1 MVKTICFLWYINTLL
16 FSLQRIGTA
25 HGEELPYMFG
35 APMVTDGMNHFSRN
49 FTKAEALLSDAM
61 ILFLGNFARTG

>member
-1 MVKTICFLWYINTLL
+1 MLYTYINTLL
-16 FSLQRIGTA
+16 FYLQRIGTA

-61 ILFLGNFARTG
+61 ILYLGNFARTG

>member
-1 MVKTICFLWYINTLL
+1 MIKIYFY
-16 FSLQRIGTA
+16 LQRIGTA

-49 FTKAEALLSDAM
+49 FTKAEAALSDAM
-61 ILFLGNFARTG
+61 ILYLGNFARTGYVTNIIIC

>member
-1 MVKTICFLWYINTLL
+1 M
-16 FSLQRIGTA
+16 QRIGTA

-49 FTKAEALLSDAM
+49 FTKQEALLSDAM
-61 ILFLGNFARTG
+61 ILYLGNFARTG